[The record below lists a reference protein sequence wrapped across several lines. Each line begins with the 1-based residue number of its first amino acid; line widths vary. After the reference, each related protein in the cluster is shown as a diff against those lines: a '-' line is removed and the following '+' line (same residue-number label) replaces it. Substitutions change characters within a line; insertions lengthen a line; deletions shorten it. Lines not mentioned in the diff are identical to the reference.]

1 MMRNLSNAIYNFNS
15 VVDTLNNQNT
25 SPQAQSFAQPS
36 PRQMIS
42 LPQQN
47 LSVQQPTQMYA
58 QNQASYNQ

>member
-25 SPQAQSFAQPS
+25 SPQAQSFVQPS

-58 QNQASYNQ
+58 QNQATNNQ